1 VEEGGAGLLR
11 HRWKAG
17 ALGPVAQCLGITG
30 ERQAALDEQADQFLG
45 GAGERCR
52 WGQQAKGE
60 EEDAL
65 QRRSS
70 IWIGPS
76 RRPWV
81 N

>member
-1 VEEGGAGLLR
+1 
-11 HRWKAG
+11 
-17 ALGPVAQCLGITG
+17 VAG
-30 ERQAALDEQADQFLG
+30 ERQAALKEQADQLFG
-45 GAGERCR
+45 GADLSADLSRAGMGC
-52 WGQQAKGE
+52 GGDQQSGGDQQRGA
-60 EEDAL
+60 D